1 MHGLPPAQVVVAPVQ
16 PTSIPV
22 VFEYVGQAVGSKEV
36 EVRARVGGILER
48 KLFEEGAYV
57 KAGQSLFIIDPKPL
71 EAQSAAAAADLARAQ
86 AQKAWNDREAAR
98 LGPLAERHAIGQKE
112 ADDAKSQAELAAAQ
126 VRAAQARLE
135 ETKLNL
141 GYTRVVAPVSGLTSR
156 SVQSEGSLVAQNTT
170 LLTTISQIDPIWIQF
185 NVSEN
190 EHLKLNRAVAAGDVT
205 IPKNNAYDVTIVL
218 SDGTKF
224 PRKGRINF
232 ADPRINPSTG
242 TYEMRAELPNADG
255 ALRPGQF
262 VRVRLA
268 GAVRQNAI
276 AVPQVAVLEGPQGK
290 FVYLAAKD
298 KDGKDVALPR
308 PIVAGDWVEQD
319 GNRWIVESGLK
330 AGDQVIVD
338 GVARIMMP
346 GQPVVVVPP
355 GAVNAAQNAPPGAP
369 PAPSTQ
375 AKKD

>member
-1 MHGLPPAQVVVAPVQ
+1 MHAMPPAQVVVQKVE

-22 VFEYVGQAVGSKEV
+22 VFEYVGQTTGSKEV

-48 KLFEEGAYV
+48 RLFNEGAWV
-57 KAGQSLFIIDPKPL
+57 KAGQPLFIIDPKPL
-71 EAQSAAAAADLARAQ
+71 EAQTAAAQADLARAQ

-98 LGPLAERHAIGQKE
+98 LAPLAERHAIGQKE

-126 VRAAQARLE
+126 MKSAQAKLDETRLS
-135 ETKLNL
+135 L

-156 SVQSEGSLVAQNTT
+156 AVVSEGTLVAANTT
-170 LLTTISQIDPIWIQF
+170 LLTTISQIDPIWVQF

-190 EHLKLNRAVAAGDVT
+190 EQLRLNRAVASGALVVPPD
-205 IPKNNAYDVTIVL
+205 KAYDVTVLL
-218 SDGTKF
+218 SDGSAY

-232 ADPRINPSTG
+232 ADPRINPQTG
-242 TYEMRAELPNADG
+242 TYEMRGELANADG

-268 GAVRQNAI
+268 GATRKNAI

-290 FVYLAAKD
+290 FVYVVAKD
-298 KDGKDVALPR
+298 KDGKDVASPR
-308 PIVAGDWVEQD
+308 PIVAGDWVEHN
-319 GNRWIVESGLK
+319 GNRWIVESGLQP
-330 AGDQVIVD
+330 GDAVIVD

-346 GQPVVVVPP
+346 GQPVVVVAP
-355 GAVNAAQNAPPGAP
+355 GEAGAQGGAPAAPGAP
-369 PAPSTQ
+369 PPAKQ
-375 AKKD
+375 AKQ